1 MQQLVGA
8 MEEINSCS
16 DDIRA
21 IIKNI
26 EEIADQTSLLSLN
39 ASIEAARA
47 GEMGKGFAV
56 VAGEVGN
63 LSKESVTAV
72 QKSTELIEN
81 SVNAVKRGMSLVGMV
96 ASRLSESA
104 DGVVGLAGMM
114 EKLSKAAHKE
124 MDSLSE
130 VEKGIGQIASVV
142 TDNSAMAQESA
153 ASSEELSAQALTL
166 NDMID
171 TFKV

>member
-1 MQQLVGA
+1 
-8 MEEINSCS
+8 
-16 DDIRA
+16 
-21 IIKNI
+21 
-26 EEIADQTSLLSLN
+26 
-39 ASIEAARA
+39 
-47 GEMGKGFAV
+47 MGKGFAV

-72 QKSTELIEN
+72 HKSTELIEN

-104 DGVVGLAGMM
+104 DGVVGLASMM

>member
-1 MQQLVGA
+1 
-8 MEEINSCS
+8 
-16 DDIRA
+16 
-21 IIKNI
+21 
-26 EEIADQTSLLSLN
+26 
-39 ASIEAARA
+39 
-47 GEMGKGFAV
+47 
-56 VAGEVGN
+56 
-63 LSKESVTAV
+63 
-72 QKSTELIEN
+72 
-81 SVNAVKRGMSLVGMV
+81 
-96 ASRLSESA
+96 
-104 DGVVGLAGMM
+104 MM

>member
-1 MQQLVGA
+1 MLF
-8 MEEINSCS
+8 
-16 DDIRA
+16 R
-21 IIKNI
+21 
-26 EEIADQTSLLSLN
+26 SLN

-63 LSKESVTAV
+63 LSKESVVAV

-81 SVNAVKRGMSLVGMV
+81 SVNAVGHGMELVDKAAKRL
-96 ASRLSESA
+96 AESVE
-104 DGVVGLAGMM
+104 GVVGLAGMM
-114 EKLSKAAHKE
+114 DELSLAAHRQ
-124 MDSLSE
+124 MDSLAE
-130 VEKGIGQIASVV
+130 VEKGIGQIAGVV
-142 TDNSAMAQESA
+142 TDNSAMAEESA
-153 ASSEELSAQALTL
+153 ASSEQLSAQATSL